1 MKKLLMIPF
10 LLLALI
16 PSVNSLAYTQ
26 GEATDL
32 AEDVYD
38 AIGVTPTQNQLDE
51 IANIIYYN
59 YQQGFTDQTT
69 FDQLNFPSNTQYAF
83 TESQVSV
90 VNSMLRDA
98 YYAGLLDGPN
108 SDSSIAQAYS
118 DGFSDGSNSGATE
131 VFAQQATISH
141 VAEQIVVTL
150 SNGEVAYFPETYA
163 TLVNFDRDGLF
174 QSGYQTAVEELQQ
187 QEQQI
192 FDAGYAQGQLDSES
206 DTTAIATFI
215 PQILSLGFGFFFQ
228 IFSIEVMGVTF
239 LQWFAA
245 IAGVAMSFVLFKAIL
260 K

>member
-1 MKKLLMIPF
+1 MKKLLLIPF
-10 LLLALI
+10 LLLSLI

-38 AIGVTPTQNQLDE
+38 SIDVTPTQNQLDE
-51 IANIIYYN
+51 IANMIYYN
-59 YQQGFTDQTT
+59 YQQGITDETT
-69 FDQLNFPSNTQYAF
+69 YNQLNFPTNTQYPF

-108 SDSSIAQAYS
+108 SDSEISQAYS
-118 DGFSDGSNSGATE
+118 DGFSDGSDSGSTD
-131 VFAQQATISH
+131 VYAQQATISH
-141 VAEQIVVTL
+141 ASEHIVVTL
-150 SNGEVAYFPETYA
+150 SNGEVDYFPETYA
-163 TLVNFDRDGLF
+163 NLVNYDRDGLI
-174 QSGYQTAVEELQQ
+174 QSGYDSALSDFEDQY
-187 QEQQI
+187 EQI
-192 FDAGYAQGQLDSES
+192 YDEGYTDGQLDSDS
-206 DTTAIATFI
+206 DITAVGTFI

-228 IFSIEVMGVTF
+228 IFSVEVMGVSF